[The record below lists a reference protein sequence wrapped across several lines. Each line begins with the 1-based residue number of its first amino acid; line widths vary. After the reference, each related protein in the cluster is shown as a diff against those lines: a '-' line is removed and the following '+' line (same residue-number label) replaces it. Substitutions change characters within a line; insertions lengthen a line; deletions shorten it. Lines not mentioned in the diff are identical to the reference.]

1 MQNRY
6 VGDLGDFGKYG
17 LLRWLCL
24 PGRKAEDHPLS
35 LSLSWPTV
43 VDTNGDSASYEG
55 STIPLWPP
63 EEAEYKQ
70 SLAVGVVWYLVPDE
84 THNGDGKHIHYLD
97 PSAYNQER
105 YRDCDP
111 TLYDTLREIVRSN
124 RRNVSSIRDC
134 QVFPLGTRFY
144 EAVLTFNSH
153 EYQSP
158 FPQEDRVA
166 RRRAWLNDALESTA
180 GCDVVFV
187 DPDNGFEVK
196 VGPYQRRGPKYVFF
210 DELLPYA
217 ERDQSL
223 VIYHHIGRQGS
234 AWHQIQERLTQIKS
248 KLERD
253 AFALLYHRGSAR
265 AFFIVPAPRHRTNSS
280 LRQKCLC
287 LVRGRVISSFLK
299 HPCTSPFIGPR
310 GPLCRTLF
318 GFVCL

>member
-24 PGRKAEDHPLS
+24 PGRTGEDQTLS
-35 LSLSWPTV
+35 PSLGWPTV
-43 VDTNGDSASYEG
+43 VDNSVSNASDEG

-63 EEAEYKQ
+63 EEANCNQ
-70 SLAVGVVWYLVPDE
+70 SLTVGVVWYLVPDE
-84 THNGDGKHIHYLD
+84 THNSDGNHIHYLD

-105 YRDCDP
+105 YRDCDA

-124 RRNVSSIRDC
+124 KRNVSSIRDC
-134 QVFPLGTRFY
+134 QVLPLGTRFY
-144 EAVLTFNSH
+144 EAVLSFNRPDD
-153 EYQSP
+153 QGP
-158 FPQEDRVA
+158 FTREDRVA
-166 RRRAWLNDALESTA
+166 RRRIWFDDALKWTA

-210 DELLPYA
+210 DELLPYL
-217 ERDQSL
+217 ERNQSL

-234 AWHQIQERLTQIKS
+234 AWDQIRERLTQINS
-248 KLERD
+248 KLGRE

-265 AFFIVPAPRHRTNSS
+265 AFFVVPAPRHRMNLFSKAKM
-280 LRQKCLC
+280 LML
-287 LVRGRVISSFLK
+287 
-299 HPCTSPFIGPR
+299 SPWSRHFELFDT
-310 GPLCRTLF
+310 PLDEPLQRT
-318 GFVCL
+318 